1 HNPLHI
7 CPIFLHFL
15 FTIYFFSVTL
25 FEIVAPKNIMPTQ
38 KPRIALTVP
47 DDLNDLLDRLS
58 DLSGTP
64 KTKLIVEML
73 QQYSPVLEQ
82 VLSAMEQMKA
92 DKEKAPQIAKKF
104 ANEMLLDATSMVG
117 DFSKEVKK
125 L

>member
-1 HNPLHI
+1 
-7 CPIFLHFL
+7 
-15 FTIYFFSVTL
+15 
-25 FEIVAPKNIMPTQ
+25 MPSR
-38 KPRIALTVP
+38 KPRVALTVP
-47 DDLNDLLDRLS
+47 DDLNDLLDKVS

-73 QQYSPVLEQ
+73 EQYSPVLSQ

-92 DKEKAPQIAKKF
+92 DKEKAPEIAKKF

>member
-1 HNPLHI
+1 MHQT
-7 CPIFLHFL
+7 L
-15 FTIYFFSVTL
+15 FTIDFFSVTL

>member
-1 HNPLHI
+1 
-7 CPIFLHFL
+7 
-15 FTIYFFSVTL
+15 
-25 FEIVAPKNIMPTQ
+25 MPSR
-38 KPRIALTVP
+38 KPRVALTIP
-47 DDLNDLLDRLS
+47 DDLNDLLDKVS

-73 QQYSPVLEQ
+73 EQYFPVLEQ
-82 VLSAMEQMKA
+82 VLSAMQQMKA
-92 DKEKAPQIAKKF
+92 DKEKAPEIAKKF

>member
-1 HNPLHI
+1 LHQT
-7 CPIFLHFL
+7 L
-15 FTIYFFSVTL
+15 FTIDFFSVTL

>member
-1 HNPLHI
+1 MVTPL
-7 CPIFLHFL
+7 
-15 FTIYFFSVTL
+15 
-25 FEIVAPKNIMPTQ
+25 EKIMPSR
-38 KPRIALTVP
+38 KPRVALTIP
-47 DDLNDLLDRLS
+47 DDLNDLLDNVS

-73 QQYSPVLEQ
+73 EQYSPVLEQ
-82 VLSAMEQMKA
+82 VLSAMQQIKA
-92 DKEKAPQIAKKF
+92 DKEKAPEIAKKF